1 MKKFLRNQE
10 HLETSD
16 TAPITVYFGN
26 LIAFSI
32 QCSDVSLGTGT
43 LSPIFRQA
51 LLMEETLLL
60 IPGLGKLGPY

>member
-16 TAPITVYFGN
+16 TAPITVYCAN

-51 LLMEETLLL
+51 LFFF
-60 IPGLGKLGPY
+60 